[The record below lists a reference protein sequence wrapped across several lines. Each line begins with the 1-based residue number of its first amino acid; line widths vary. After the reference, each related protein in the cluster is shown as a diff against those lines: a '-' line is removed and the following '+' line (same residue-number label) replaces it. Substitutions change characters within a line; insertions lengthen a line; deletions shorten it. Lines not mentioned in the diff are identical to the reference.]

1 MASTPAVPISEQLQ
15 QLQAARKLALENS
28 AYYDRIV
35 KGVLPVI
42 GPASSIELKR
52 WGAEFLAESLAT
64 PVLSMRDKESLTL
77 AVLDTLKSLLE
88 SEQDDAIVLKASIA
102 AAASAYPVVLRW
114 IIHNSYHTD
123 AWEQIS
129 AIKSRIL
136 RIWDGAPAPVRLSCI
151 KFAQRVVLAQTTS
164 NGQEA
169 KYGGLDISL
178 GMVPANHP
186 LLDPRLME
194 AEATGLLDRML
205 GVLQDNSSD
214 ALLVDATL
222 NCLSILI
229 RTRPSTSNRI
239 INCVL
244 NFNPLKLANSPMTPK
259 NKVLMKSMEKTT
271 RMLMINILKR
281 DPNNQHGGR
290 IQQYVERLMRSR
302 AEIFDEAGRKRQLA
316 DQAAAQYGDLKRQKM
331 EGAAAA
337 APGPAAPAQPVVIPP
352 LAPGPQTLAAVF
364 TLTNNRG
371 LQAFDATNIP
381 ANLVAKIV
389 ARTLNTLDQSVL
401 DFAVNGIRS
410 RLHTL
415 QSAAVA
421 AAAQYAAQGAPV
433 QPGAINPATAPLGVD
448 EDDDDYE
455 PNLDAAE
462 DTEQILNKLDNA
474 PPETA
479 LDEYADPNAAL
490 GLGPFNLPPP
500 PLIDADIASKLSSV
514 AASRVFAPL
523 SSLTA
528 DVPGK
533 KPKAGIN
540 RLAASSYDRDAW
552 LTVVTRLATRSTFGL
567 EQEEQ
572 QQPAVKTEDGGA
584 VSRPPLASTFNNATR
599 ELLYTYVLEDWRRR
613 IEVAVAWLC
622 EEWYNDQLTKRS
634 GNLKNAPLHYE
645 YWALRLLDGFMT
657 FITAQDKVLTR
668 FLAEIP
674 ELSRELLGKLKTLCG
689 DPNTLGLAM
698 TSLLYLVMMRPPVR
712 EMALD
717 TVGGI
722 WIEYEEARPLAAKY
736 LSKWRP
742 GWVEQQLQLQAA
754 QVAAGVG
761 GNGAALVA

>member
-1 MASTPAVPISEQLQ
+1 MASTPAVPIGEQLK

-42 GPASSIELKR
+42 GPTSSIELKR

-77 AVLDTLKSLLE
+77 SVLDTLKSLLE
-88 SEQDDAIVLKASIA
+88 GEQDDAIVLKASIA
-102 AAASAYPVVLRW
+102 AAASAYPVVFRW
-114 IIHNSYHTD
+114 IIHNSYHTE

-331 EGAAAA
+331 EGAVTA
-337 APGPAAPAQPVVIPP
+337 APGPAAPVQPVVIPP
-352 LAPGPQTLAAVF
+352 LASGPQTLAAVF
-364 TLTNNRG
+364 TLTDNPG

-389 ARTLNTLDQSVL
+389 ARTLNTLDQNVL
-401 DFAVNGIRS
+401 DFAVNGVRS
-410 RLHTL
+410 RLHIL
-415 QSAAVA
+415 QAAVVT
-421 AAAQYAAQGAPV
+421 AAAQYAAQGAAV
-433 QPGAINPATAPLGVD
+433 QPAALNPATAPLGVE

-490 GLGPFNLPPP
+490 GLGPFTLPPP
-500 PLIDADIASKLSSV
+500 PLIDADVASKLSSV
-514 AASRVFAPL
+514 AASRVFGPL
-523 SSLTA
+523 SSLLTEG
-528 DVPGK
+528 PGK
-533 KPKAGIN
+533 KAKAGIN
-540 RLAASSYDRDAW
+540 RLAALSYDRDSW

-567 EQEEQ
+567 EEQ
-572 QQPAVKTEDGGA
+572 QQPAVKAEEGGA

-599 ELLYTYVLEDWRRR
+599 EMLFTYILEDWRPR
-613 IEVAVAWLC
+613 IEVAVAWLS
-622 EEWYNDQLTKRS
+622 EEWYNDQLTKRM
-634 GNLKNAPLHYE
+634 GVQNAPLHYE
-645 YWALRLLDGFMT
+645 TWALRLLDGFMT

-674 ELSRELLGKLKTLCG
+674 ELSRELLGRLKTLCG

-712 EMALD
+712 ELALD
-717 TVGGI
+717 TVGRI
-722 WIEYEEARPLAAKY
+722 WVEYEEARPLAAKY

-742 GWVEQQLQLQAA
+742 GWVEQQMQLQAA
-754 QVAAGVG
+754 QAVAGG
-761 GNGAALVA
+761 GNGAAIAA